1 MLRQD
6 PTVMSWGLWIG
17 TLTATSAALIT
28 AAFAALLAV
37 LNTATSPRSKALSV
51 PGVYFINIL
60 ARKLPNEVYS
70 LYVSLR
76 VVVRKYRGTVNF
88 FSLRLFFFLK

>member
-1 MLRQD
+1 MLIITSVPQMLRQD

-60 ARKLPNEVYS
+60 ACK
-70 LYVSLR
+70 
-76 VVVRKYRGTVNF
+76 F
-88 FSLRLFFFLK
+88 